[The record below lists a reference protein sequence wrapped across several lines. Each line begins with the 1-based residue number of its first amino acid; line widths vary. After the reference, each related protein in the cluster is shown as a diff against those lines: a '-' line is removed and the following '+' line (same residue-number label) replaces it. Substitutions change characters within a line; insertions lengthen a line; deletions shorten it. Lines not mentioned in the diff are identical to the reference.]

1 MYSDSFACYLT
12 YLLGSRVPLA
22 AYTLSIFFFSLF
34 AVSAFSLVPHCF
46 RSHLETT
53 KRAQLGILFLWTT
66 SHQEIRLRVWK
77 ATPRVASFHSSSFSR
92 SRAFCLAMQ
101 ESFLYTH
108 DPLSL
113 SLSIFLPFSLSLP
126 LFACILITR
135 SFHSVGTSPALF
147 LKRDESRL
155 LYNNPIL
162 SLSWKLSNSQP
173 EPPCNAINHFYPA
186 TKYQSSNPL

>member
-22 AYTLSIFFFSLF
+22 AYTLSIFFFLF
-34 AVSAFSLVPHCF
+34 AASAFSLVPHCF

-77 ATPRVASFHSSSFSR
+77 ATSRVASFHSSSFSR
-92 SRAFCLAMQ
+92 SRAFCLAIQ

-108 DPLSL
+108 GPLSL
-113 SLSIFLPFSLSLP
+113 SPS

-135 SFHSVGTSPALF
+135 SFHSVETSPALF

-173 EPPCNAINHFYPA
+173 EPLCNAINHFYPA
-186 TKYQSSNPL
+186 TKYRSSNPL